1 MAILVAAVSLG
12 AVMPAAAADL
22 SAARVRR
29 NADGAMVPEA
39 WARLVSD
46 SAGLAARLHTAG
58 LPRGAETTVWWIVF
72 NNPAACTT
80 RTVHARCGA
89 ADLLNE
95 AAQPAVVY
103 GSHQAIGPDGRGVFR
118 VRLSV
123 GDQNG
128 VVLGRGLVRPRGAEI
143 HLQLVS
149 CVGYENATLAG
160 GVGYQ
165 SCADTQYAVF
175 R

>member
-1 MAILVAAVSLG
+1 MSINGVVMKGKRWSQVRTAMTILVAAVSLG

-103 GSHQAIGPDGRGVFR
+103 GSHQAIGRDGQGVFR

-123 GDQNG
+123 GD
-128 VVLGRGLVRPRGAEI
+128 
-143 HLQLVS
+143 
-149 CVGYENATLAG
+149 
-160 GVGYQ
+160 
-165 SCADTQYAVF
+165 
-175 R
+175 